1 MAKEIIFADDA
12 RNRLYNGVKKLSD
25 AEYRFMEEI
34 WQLEP
39 IKSSSLVAICQE
51 RFGWK
56 KSTTY
61 TVIKNLI
68 NKEVLI
74 NENTYVRSLATKDD
88 IAKAA
93 GDELVDKAFNGNM
106 LDMFAAFLQDRK
118 LTKEEYLELN
128 KMINDAYEGK

>member
-1 MAKEIIFADDA
+1 MI
-12 RNRLYNGVKKLSD
+12 KKLSD
-25 AEYRFMEEI
+25 AEYRFMEEV

-39 IKSSSLVAICQE
+39 VKSSDLVKLCQE
-51 RFGWK
+51 KFGWK

-68 NKEVLI
+68 NKEVLV
-74 NENTYVRSLATKDD
+74 NENTYVRSLATKED

-93 GDELVDKAFNGNM
+93 GDEFVDKTFNGNV

-118 LTKEEYLELN
+118 LTKEEFLKLE
-128 KMINDAYEGK
+128 KMINDAYQK

>member
-1 MAKEIIFADDA
+1 MM
-12 RNRLYNGVKKLSD
+12 KKLSD
-25 AEYRFMEEI
+25 AEYGFMEEI

-39 IKSSSLVAICQE
+39 VKSSSLVAICQE